1 MILNPTKALLSLSF
15 PPSLY
20 CKKSLSVWLRGQK
33 FNISP
38 SLGPFLCLTS
48 FTTVRETF
56 FPLLTTTSLLL
67 SLRHSKLL
75 SSLFRQPLCLLI
87 CSLRCCFAAALRRGS
102 PKCLSSFFFLVRTL
116 MERRLA
122 PFLPG
127 RLSWCPAVK
136 CCGRTT
142 KTTTQWNA
150 LQFPSAKLFWL
161 LNRFYS
167 SRQSG
172 TFHSCRPSPAGPD
185 RLNSS
190 CHSRS
195 AAFPPSLYVPH
206 VEHHYAGHI
215 SLV

>member
-1 MILNPTKALLSLSF
+1 MATHLWYWSGVCKSRSLAWKHLKVHKKCYMNCGGRLESPQTAKGHCLTVCEQIMILNPTKALLSLSF

-87 CSLRCCFAAALRRGS
+87 CSLRF
-102 PKCLSSFFFLVRTL
+102 SSKKGLTKMPFKFFFFLVRTL

-150 LQFPSAKLFWL
+150 L
-161 LNRFYS
+161 
-167 SRQSG
+167 
-172 TFHSCRPSPAGPD
+172 
-185 RLNSS
+185 
-190 CHSRS
+190 
-195 AAFPPSLYVPH
+195 
-206 VEHHYAGHI
+206 
-215 SLV
+215 

>member
-48 FTTVRETF
+48 FTTARETF

-102 PKCLSSFFFLVRTL
+102 PKCLSSFFSWSELLWSEDWPHFSRADFLDVQQL
-116 MERRLA
+116 NVVEERLRRQRSEMRCN
-122 PFLPG
+122 FL
-127 RLSWCPAVK
+127 
-136 CCGRTT
+136 
-142 KTTTQWNA
+142 Q
-150 LQFPSAKLFWL
+150 
-161 LNRFYS
+161 LNYS
-167 SRQSG
+167 G
-172 TFHSCRPSPAGPD
+172 C
-185 RLNSS
+185 
-190 CHSRS
+190 
-195 AAFPPSLYVPH
+195 
-206 VEHHYAGHI
+206 
-215 SLV
+215 

>member
-1 MILNPTKALLSLSF
+1 MATHLWYWSGVCKSRSLAWKHLKVHKKCYMNCGGRLESPQTAKGHCLTVCEQIMILNPTKALLSLSF

-102 PKCLSSFFFLVRTL
+102 PKCLSSFFFLGQNSYGAKIGPISPGQTFL
-116 MERRLA
+116 M
-122 PFLPG
+122 
-127 RLSWCPAVK
+127 
-136 CCGRTT
+136 
-142 KTTTQWNA
+142 
-150 LQFPSAKLFWL
+150 
-161 LNRFYS
+161 S
-167 SRQSG
+167 SS
-172 TFHSCRPSPAGPD
+172 
-185 RLNSS
+185 
-190 CHSRS
+190 
-195 AAFPPSLYVPH
+195 
-206 VEHHYAGHI
+206 
-215 SLV
+215 